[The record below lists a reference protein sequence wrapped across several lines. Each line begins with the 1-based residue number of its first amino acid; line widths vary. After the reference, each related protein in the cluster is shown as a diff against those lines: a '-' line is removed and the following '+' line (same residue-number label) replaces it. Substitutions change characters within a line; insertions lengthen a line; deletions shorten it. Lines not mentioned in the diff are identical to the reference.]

1 MWERVKDFFLRSETI
16 FWARLQS
23 ALGFAALALT
33 YIDPSVLAPVI
44 GDARWFPWLVLANG
58 VATEYLRRRRAEDLK

>member
-1 MWERVKDFFLRSETI
+1 MWQRIKNWFHDSETLA
-16 FWARLQS
+16 WARLQS
-23 ALGFAALALT
+23 VLGFAALALT

-58 VATEYLRRRRAEDLK
+58 LATEFLRRRRASDLK

>member
-1 MWERVKDFFLRSETI
+1 MWQRIKAFFADSETI
-16 FWARLQS
+16 AWARIQA

-44 GDARWFPWLVLANG
+44 GDAKWFPWLVLANG
-58 VATEYLRRRRAEDLK
+58 VATEFLRRRRADDLK